1 MKSYLLNFLIP
12 CKREYI
18 FIFLTATIFSIFSFT
33 KTFSEE
39 NVFTVNNVSIKASI
53 DLNFSRDK
61 YINKSFEDSFNIL
74 MKKILLR
81 RDLEKVQNVN
91 LKKIRSL
98 IKSFQI
104 LEESYRQY
112 KYTAKIKIVFN
123 DTKVKNFLREKN
135 ISFSQPENITVVF
148 FPILFVNNEVQN
160 FNENYF
166 HKNWE
171 EVKILN
177 DSINFILPIEDL
189 DDISMIV
196 KMKDRIEDINIDPLI
211 NKYDVKNYV
220 FALID
225 YNEQKLNIHLKTN
238 FNEQKV
244 SKNFL
249 YNIKSIDDKLS
260 LKNISEDLKLKIND
274 LWKEENLVNL
284 LMPLSIDL
292 KFNQKSIREL
302 DELNKIFYEISIIDK
317 HQLKEFNI
325 NDSHFKIYYYGN
337 PKKLKTELLRFG
349 YNLENDQGSWKLY
362 K

>member
-166 HKNWE
+166 I
-171 EVKILN
+171 KIGR
-177 DSINFILPIEDL
+177 
-189 DDISMIV
+189 
-196 KMKDRIEDINIDPLI
+196 K
-211 NKYDVKNYV
+211 
-220 FALID
+220 
-225 YNEQKLNIHLKTN
+225 
-238 FNEQKV
+238 
-244 SKNFL
+244 
-249 YNIKSIDDKLS
+249 
-260 LKNISEDLKLKIND
+260 
-274 LWKEENLVNL
+274 
-284 LMPLSIDL
+284 
-292 KFNQKSIREL
+292 
-302 DELNKIFYEISIIDK
+302 
-317 HQLKEFNI
+317 
-325 NDSHFKIYYYGN
+325 
-337 PKKLKTELLRFG
+337 LRF
-349 YNLENDQGSWKLY
+349 LMIL
-362 K
+362 